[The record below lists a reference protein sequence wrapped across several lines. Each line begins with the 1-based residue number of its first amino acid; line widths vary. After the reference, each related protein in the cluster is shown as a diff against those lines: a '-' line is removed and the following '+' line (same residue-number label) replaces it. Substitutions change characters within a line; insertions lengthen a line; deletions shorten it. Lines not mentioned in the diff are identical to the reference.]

1 MYGNFRLR
9 SYPPRKK
16 HYNPYRPGET
26 GMSQNI
32 MKFSGANWYAVKTFT
47 KILGISESNGIY
59 LDNNAKVIESNLKSL
74 ARNTADSSNGFTL
87 YSDTDY
93 IEYNGK
99 RYTNKNLDKLK
110 MIVENEQNEE
120 AINAL

>member
-1 MYGNFRLR
+1 MNV
-9 SYPPRKK
+9 
-16 HYNPYRPGET
+16 
-26 GMSQNI
+26 
-32 MKFSGANWYAVKTFT
+32 MKFSGANWYAVKAFT
-47 KILGISESNGIY
+47 KIIGISSTNGIY
-59 LDNNAKVIESNLKSL
+59 LDNNAKIIDSNLRSL
-74 ARNTADSSNGFTL
+74 TRNTADSSNGFTL

-120 AINAL
+120 AIDAL

>member
-1 MYGNFRLR
+1 
-9 SYPPRKK
+9 
-16 HYNPYRPGET
+16 
-26 GMSQNI
+26 MSQNV

-110 MIVENEQNEE
+110 MIVENEHNEE
-120 AINAL
+120 AINTL

>member
-1 MYGNFRLR
+1 
-9 SYPPRKK
+9 
-16 HYNPYRPGET
+16 
-26 GMSQNI
+26 MSQNV
-32 MKFSGANWYAVKTFT
+32 MKFSGANWYVVKTFT

-110 MIVENEQNEE
+110 MIVENEHNEE
-120 AINAL
+120 AINTL

>member
-1 MYGNFRLR
+1 
-9 SYPPRKK
+9 
-16 HYNPYRPGET
+16 
-26 GMSQNI
+26 MSQNI

-47 KILGISESNGIY
+47 KILGISETNGIY
-59 LDNNAKVIESNLKSL
+59 LDNNAKVIESNLQSL

-99 RYTNKNLDKLK
+99 RYTSKNLDKLK

>member
-1 MYGNFRLR
+1 MNV
-9 SYPPRKK
+9 
-16 HYNPYRPGET
+16 
-26 GMSQNI
+26 
-32 MKFSGANWYAVKTFT
+32 MKFSGANWYVVKSFT
-47 KILGISESNGIY
+47 KIIGISSSNGIY

-87 YSDTDY
+87 YLDTDY

-99 RYTNKNLDKLK
+99 RYTSKNLDKLK
-110 MIVENEQNEE
+110 MIVENERNEE

>member
-1 MYGNFRLR
+1 
-9 SYPPRKK
+9 
-16 HYNPYRPGET
+16 
-26 GMSQNI
+26 MSQNI

-47 KILGISESNGIY
+47 NILGISESNGIY

-110 MIVENEQNEE
+110 MIIENEKNEA
-120 AINAL
+120 AIDAL

>member
-1 MYGNFRLR
+1 MNV
-9 SYPPRKK
+9 
-16 HYNPYRPGET
+16 
-26 GMSQNI
+26 
-32 MKFSGANWYAVKTFT
+32 MKFSGASWYVVKSFT
-47 KILGISESNGIY
+47 KIIGISSSNGIY

-74 ARNTADSSNGFTL
+74 SRNTAATSNGFTL

-110 MIVENEQNEE
+110 MIMENERNEE
-120 AINAL
+120 AIDAL

>member
-1 MYGNFRLR
+1 
-9 SYPPRKK
+9 
-16 HYNPYRPGET
+16 
-26 GMSQNI
+26 MSKNV
-32 MKFSGANWYAVKTFT
+32 MKFSGVNWYAVKTFT

-99 RYTNKNLDKLK
+99 RYTSKNLDKLK
-110 MIVENEQNEE
+110 MIVENEKNEA
-120 AINAL
+120 AIDAL